1 MFLCEAMDWNNP
13 YWFHPI
19 FGVLRI
25 SPGAVVV
32 LLGAVVISQSI
43 CGKKGAVVG
52 MLGWEEGI
60 QQLHALVDAVI
71 VKSRGWMGESG
82 EAHGI
87 KNHAGV
93 AIWSWL

>member
-1 MFLCEAMDWNNP
+1 M
-13 YWFHPI
+13 
-19 FGVLRI
+19 
-25 SPGAVVV
+25 VVI
-32 LLGAVVISQSI
+32 LLGAAVIGQSI

-52 MLGWEEGI
+52 MLEWEEGI

-71 VKSRGWMGESG
+71 IKSRGWMGEFG

-87 KNHAGV
+87 KNHAGA

>member
-1 MFLCEAMDWNNP
+1 MFLCEVMDWNNP

-19 FGVLRI
+19 FGVLQI
-25 SPGAVVV
+25 S
-32 LLGAVVISQSI
+32 LGAVVILLGAAVIGQSI
-43 CGKKGAVVG
+43 CGKKGTVVG

-60 QQLHALVDAVI
+60 QQLHSLVDAVI
-71 VKSRGWMGESG
+71 VKLRGWMGELG

-87 KNHAGV
+87 KDHAGA